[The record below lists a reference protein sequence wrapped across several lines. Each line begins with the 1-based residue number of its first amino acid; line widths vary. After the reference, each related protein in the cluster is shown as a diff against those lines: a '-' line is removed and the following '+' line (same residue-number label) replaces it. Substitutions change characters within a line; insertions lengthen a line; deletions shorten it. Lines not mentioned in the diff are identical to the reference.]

1 MTEAYLS
8 FESTQQQ
15 LKRAVGFKL
24 MTIMCLTNSQACRCY
39 TSDTEHYPVSGVKPL
54 EFDDW
59 HQHVVVEATPFVCN
73 ERALLDKH
81 LKDSDLFE
89 RLELGSAIN
98 LPVMFQDEVI
108 GTINLLDEEGAY
120 FSIDLPNAMEV
131 AQQVA
136 PDLMAFRRALEK

>member
-1 MTEAYLS
+1 MSENFAS
-8 FESTQQQ
+8 FERTQQE
-15 LKRAVGFKL
+15 LKCAVGFKL
-24 MTIMCLTNSQACRCY
+24 LTIMCLTSNQACRCY
-39 TSDTEHYPVSGVKPL
+39 TSDANHYPVSGVKPL

-59 HQHVVVEATPFVCN
+59 HQQVVVMATPFVCN

-81 LKDSDLFE
+81 LKDSALFE
-89 RLELGSAIN
+89 KLQLGSAIN

-120 FSIDLPNAMEV
+120 LSIDLPNAMEV